1 MPPRPHGRHRGLTL
15 VELLVV
21 VAIIGL
27 LLGLTVPAVQAARE
41 AARRTACQSNLRQV
55 GIAAASHEVAMRIY
69 PTGRDT
75 RDEFGVSWAF
85 RLLPFLGE
93 DAVFQAHVGEVPVY
107 DDRNARAMR
116 TPVTLYFC
124 PSRRPPCADRNFDD
138 NDRPPVVTGA
148 AAGGDF
154 AANAGASFMYA
165 SKNGS
170 CDPLFAGPIHT
181 FSKVRAAH
189 VTDGI
194 SKTFAAGERH
204 LPPVDPAWPPEMVH
218 HRQGDTAFF
227 AADTPATLFR
237 DTVRGLASGP
247 EEPIANAFR
256 SFGGPHPGIVNFVYL
271 DGHVAAVDVGTDR
284 VVLRWSCTIGDGND
298 PAAVADAGDDS
309 AS

>member
-1 MPPRPHGRHRGLTL
+1 MRSRRRPRGVRGLTL

-27 LLGLTVPAVQAARE
+27 LLGLALPAVQSARE

-55 GIAAASHEVAMRIY
+55 GLAVTAHEVARGIY

-75 RDEFGVSWAF
+75 RDQLGVSWAF

-93 DAVFQAHVGEVPVY
+93 DAVFQAHVRDVPVS
-107 DDRNARAMR
+107 DERNARAMR

-124 PSRRPPCADRNFDD
+124 PSRRSPCADRNFDD
-138 NDRPPVVTGA
+138 NDRPPVVTGV

-154 AANAGASFMYA
+154 AANAGATYA
-165 SKNGS
+165 YISGTARL
-170 CDPLFAGPIHT
+170 DPLRAGPIHT
-181 FSKVRAAH
+181 FSRVRAAQ

-204 LPPVDPAWPPEMVH
+204 IPPVDPAWPADLVH
-218 HRQGDTAFF
+218 YRQGDTAFH

-237 DTVRGLASGP
+237 DTVRGLAAGP
-247 EEPIANAFR
+247 DEPGAR
-256 SFGGPHPGIVNFVYL
+256 SFGGPHPGIVNFVFL
-271 DGHVAAVDVGTDR
+271 DGHVAALDVGTARD
-284 VVLRWSCTIGDGND
+284 VLRWLCTIGDGND
-298 PAAVADAGDDS
+298 PGAIADDGDD
-309 AS
+309 AT